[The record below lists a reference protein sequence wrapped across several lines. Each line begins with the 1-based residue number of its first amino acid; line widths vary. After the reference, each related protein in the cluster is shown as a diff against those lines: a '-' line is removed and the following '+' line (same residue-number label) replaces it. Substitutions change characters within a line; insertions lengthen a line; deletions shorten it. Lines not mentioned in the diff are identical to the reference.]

1 MADFRLTKQQ
11 IDALKVLPKAQRDRR
26 FAYRVNAIILLG
38 TGWSAAAIAE
48 ALLVDTTTIYN
59 WLAIYQQGGTDE
71 LLALH
76 YQGTEAKLTEKQLQE
91 LSKHLDETTCL
102 KEDTSVR

>member
-1 MADFRLTKQQ
+1 MPPTWVATTAVR
-11 IDALKVLPKAQRDRR
+11 
-26 FAYRVNAIILLG
+26 
-38 TGWSAAAIAE
+38 AAVAE

-91 LSKHLDETTCL
+91 LSKHLDETTYLTSKEIRHYVNKTFKVEYSATVCL
-102 KEDTSVR
+102 AWRR